1 MKDQKKSILEMARGA
16 ILERVDEEVKR
27 VIVNIMDNETLASA
41 KRKVVVTVEF
51 KPDALRQN
59 IQVKATA
66 KSTLAPKKVET
77 NLVVESDF
85 GGEVQVLE
93 MQPQIPGQTAMEESG
108 LNVLRLEREDA
119 E

>member
-27 VIVNIMDNETLASA
+27 VIVNIMDEETLASA

-51 KPDALRQN
+51 KPDASRQN
-59 IQVKATA
+59 IRVSATA
-66 KSTLAPKKVET
+66 KSTLAPKNVET

-93 MQPQIPGQTAMEESG
+93 MQPQIPGQTAMEGSG
-108 LNVLRLEREDA
+108 ANVLRLEREYA

>member
-1 MKDQKKSILEMARGA
+1 MKDQRKSILEMARGA

-27 VIVNIMDNETLASA
+27 VIVNIMDGETLASA
-41 KRKVVVTVEF
+41 KRKVVEF
-51 KPDALRQN
+51 KPDAVRQN
-59 IQVKATA
+59 IRVSATA
-66 KSTLAPKKVET
+66 KSTLAPKNVET

>member
-51 KPDALRQN
+51 KPDASRQN

-66 KSTLAPKKVET
+66 KSTLAPKKCG
-77 NLVVESDF
+77 DKPC
-85 GGEVQVLE
+85 GGKR
-93 MQPQIPGQTAMEESG
+93 
-108 LNVLRLEREDA
+108 LRRRGAGAGDAAADPRPDGHGRKRRKCAEIGERIC
-119 E
+119 